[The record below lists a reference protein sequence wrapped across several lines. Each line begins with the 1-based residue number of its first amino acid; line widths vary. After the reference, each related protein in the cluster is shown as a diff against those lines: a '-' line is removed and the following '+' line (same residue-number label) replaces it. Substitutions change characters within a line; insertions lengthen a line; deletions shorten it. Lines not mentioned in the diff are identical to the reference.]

1 MIVAYINYFLSIIY
15 LKGGI
20 KMYIVSA
27 CLAGINSRYD
37 GRDNE
42 NKIVVELIKQGKA
55 IPLCPEQLGGLP
67 TPRACCEIR
76 IDENGNKI
84 VTSKEGQDCTKEF
97 NVGAEKVL
105 KVAQA
110 LEIKKAILKS
120 KSPSCG
126 CGFVYDGTFSG
137 RLVEGNGLTAELLIK
152 NGIEVY
158 TEKGFGK

>member
-1 MIVAYINYFLSIIY
+1 
-15 LKGGI
+15 
-20 KMYIVSA
+20 MYIVSS

-42 NKIVVELIKQGKA
+42 NKIILQLMKQGKA

-67 TPRACCEIR
+67 TPRICCEIR
-76 IDENGNKI
+76 INESGNKI
-84 VTSKEGQDCTKEF
+84 VISKDGRDLTKEF
-97 NVGAEKVL
+97 KEGAEKVL

-110 LEIKKAILKS
+110 LGVKKAILKA

-126 CGFVYDGTFSG
+126 CGHVYDGTFSG
-137 RLVEGNGLTAELLIK
+137 NLVEGNGLTAELLMK

-158 TEKGFGK
+158 TEKDEEQLQNLLEKG